1 MTCMSETWFDSQ
13 VSCPQW
19 PSPRPA
25 LETHGHRLSWVP
37 ISECA
42 GRCPLTNPWE
52 YPVRYPLLPI
62 KMKGRTNKKQK
73 VKTAL
78 LSFYCLKPNI
88 NLKTFWI
95 GSPLRFLIKS
105 SSFIFL
111 SALTLGLYMSVLR
124 RMMANARMKIVSG
137 FWNWRM
143 SAGLHTQYLWLLER
157 KKLILMW
164 NYEMQRKEHRVRWEQ
179 RLPEGLYQPLH
190 LLGFPLNLNLSLKLP
205 QGVIQI
211 HAREIHL
218 IQYTAEK
225 EKQKARSLHLSANK
239 FVLIF

>member
-1 MTCMSETWFDSQ
+1 MPTNKSLGI
-13 VSCPQW
+13 SCPL
-19 PSPRPA
+19 STPA
-25 LETHGHRLSWVP
+25 NEKEGENEQEAEGENCSIVFNWK
-37 ISECA
+37 S
-42 GRCPLTNPWE
+42 
-52 YPVRYPLLPI
+52 
-62 KMKGRTNKKQK
+62 
-73 VKTAL
+73 
-78 LSFYCLKPNI
+78 NI
-88 NLKTFWI
+88 NLKIFWI

-124 RMMANARMKIVSG
+124 RMMANAKMKIVSG

-225 EKQKARSLHLSANK
+225 EKQKERSLNSSANT
-239 FVLIF
+239 FVYIF